1 MENAR
6 RIAVL
11 IDGDNAQAS
20 LASEILNEVSKHG
33 RITTRRIY
41 GDFTATSL
49 NSWKKVIGENAI
61 SPHQQYAFSSGKNS
75 TDSFMI
81 IDAMDIL
88 HSGKVDGFAIASSD
102 SDFSRLATR
111 IREEGL
117 FVMGLG
123 RKNSTIEFQRACQV
137 FVYTENLSPLPK
149 PRDIVSPTSP
159 LPKPRDIE
167 GFREFVLRVI
177 GSEGISSVVL
187 GNKIID
193 FQKENNWEKTGKGA
207 TFAEFGLNKSLSY
220 RASIEKLLPDD
231 VEVTGENPNYYFRRI
246 RRKEKNE
253 IILGKEDTTKVS
265 ENSEESEQIDLS
277 ANSVPQ
283 LKEILRSRGLR
294 VSGNK
299 SELIGRIISE
309 GALAYHNAPLKN
321 EQVPVPEQDDPLEMM
336 KKAIELASTDD
347 DGWANLA
354 NIGEFLL
361 LMDPAFDSR
370 TFGHAKLS
378 LLIKSIPEF
387 EYRYGGGVAHARIL
401 PQNELV

>member
-1 MENAR
+1 
-6 RIAVL
+6 
-11 IDGDNAQAS
+11 
-20 LASEILNEVSKHG
+20 
-33 RITTRRIY
+33 
-41 GDFTATSL
+41 
-49 NSWKKVIGENAI
+49 
-61 SPHQQYAFSSGKNS
+61 
-75 TDSFMI
+75 
-81 IDAMDIL
+81 
-88 HSGKVDGFAIASSD
+88 
-102 SDFSRLATR
+102 
-111 IREEGL
+111 
-117 FVMGLG
+117 MGLG

-246 RRKEKNE
+246 RRKEE
-253 IILGKEDTTKVS
+253 SEAILGKEDSTKAS
-265 ENSEESEQIDLS
+265 ENSEESGQIDLTS
-277 ANSVPQ
+277 YTVPQ
-283 LKEILRSRGLR
+283 LKEILRNRGLR
-294 VSGNK
+294 ISGNK
-299 SELIGRIISE
+299 SELIERIVLE
-309 GALAYHNAPLKN
+309 GALPYHTGSQKN
-321 EQVPVPEQDDPLEMM
+321 EQVPGPDQADSLGMI
-336 KKAIELASTDD
+336 KKAIELSNTDD

-387 EYRYGGGVAHARIL
+387 EYRYEAGVAHARIL
-401 PQNELV
+401 PQDKLV